1 MNSILISPGALHG
14 NCTVAL
20 SLWVSIA
27 RTSSSEGTHRQG
39 GCNGKCLAY
48 SAFSTGNCF
57 MSLTYTQAKRTSF
70 ICSDEAAKRTRAS
83 ETHTYKRAQM
93 QCRER
98 TLQLIDD
105 GPYLFG
111 EIPVISHRRR

>member
-1 MNSILISPGALHG
+1 MDTLHNRVRTINSILISPGALHG

-27 RTSSSEGTHRQG
+27 RTSSSDGTHRQG

-70 ICSDEAAKRTRAS
+70 ICSDEAAKRTMAS
-83 ETHTYKRAQM
+83 ETYTQMCTDAVQRTYAS
-93 QCRER
+93 
-98 TLQLIDD
+98 ID
-105 GPYLFG
+105 
-111 EIPVISHRRR
+111 R